1 MRNLSFKIEKAKKEI
16 IIAKQ
21 REWLSEWK
29 HKNPKATY
37 EPTLPEF
44 NNISWFIG
52 QWETGF
58 VVCDLDELKKMPK
71 RKREKIL
78 ALGGIY

>member
-1 MRNLSFKIEKAKKEI
+1 MRNFKFEIEKAKKEVI
-16 IIAKQ
+16 KEKQ
-21 REWLSEWK
+21 DAWLSEWM
-29 HKNPKATY
+29 KNNPNATWR
-37 EPTLPEF
+37 PEVPQF
-44 NNISWFIG
+44 NNISWFVG